1 MGNLAYQVKE
11 KQSEQQKQVQKVRK
25 RKKFRFSIGEKVLY
39 AGFFVGVMFGSI
51 QIVSNHASLYAINSD
66 IQALESKI
74 SSQERANNE
83 LKLQVVEL
91 STYERIW
98 AKAKE
103 LGLDLNENNVK
114 VVRD

>member
-1 MGNLAYQVKE
+1 MGNLAYQVRE

-39 AGFFVGVMFGSI
+39 AGFFAGVIFGSI
-51 QIVSNHASLYAINSD
+51 QIVSNHANLYAINSD

>member
-11 KQSEQQKQVQKVRK
+11 KKNEQQKQVQKVLK
-25 RKKFRFSIGEKVLY
+25 KKKFRFSVGEKILY
-39 AGFFVGVMFGSI
+39 SGFFAAMLFGSV
-51 QIVSNHASLYAINSD
+51 QIVSNHVSLYDVNSD

-74 SSQERANNE
+74 NTQERVNNE

>member
-1 MGNLAYQVKE
+1 MGNLAYQVRE

-25 RKKFRFSIGEKVLY
+25 KKKFRFSIGEKVLY

-51 QIVSNHASLYAINSD
+51 QIVSNHASLYGVNSD